1 MKRITLIATIIFTYL
16 FVNAQDIIYKTDG
29 TEIKAKIIEVNI
41 NDIKY
46 KKYENPEGPLYT
58 VNKSELFKI
67 KFENGTQEVFN
78 KSSSNS
84 SNKKNSETVNSTYDV
99 NWKKEKPEYNY
110 KIKGFIN
117 ISEIDLIKSFANLIP
132 DIATINGY
140 QINEYFS
147 TGIGIAYSNWYY
159 DLQFSN
165 TSTTNALQIHSLLFF
180 LDARVHLIKRKTTPF
195 LFIDFGRSIILN
207 SNQTGVYRY
216 YDYPNIDTSITV
228 NLKYKGGNYSN
239 FGVGIKTFINNKTGF
254 LADLSFGRMFYHV
267 IYPTDCNCSPTYIHK
282 KFKGVISLKTGITF

>member
-1 MKRITLIATIIFTYL
+1 MKNIFLLYAQLIL
-16 FVNAQDIIYKTDG
+16 FWNLSAQDIIILRNGD
-29 TEIKAKIIEVNI
+29 EIKSIIMEVNI

-46 KKYENPEGPLYT
+46 KKYENPEGPSYT
-58 VNKSELFKI
+58 VNKSELIKI

-78 KSSSNS
+78 QTSN
-84 SNKKNSETVNSTYDV
+84 NKKNLETENSTYDV
-99 NWKKEKPEYNY
+99 YRKKEKPVYNY
-110 KIKGFIN
+110 KISGFIN

-159 DLQFSN
+159 DLEFSN
-165 TSTTNALQIHSLLFF
+165 TSTRNALQIHSLLFF
-180 LDARVHLIKRKTTPF
+180 LDARVHLMKRKTTPF

-207 SNQTGVYRY
+207 SNQTGVY
-216 YDYPNIDTSITV
+216 YDYQNDTSITV

-239 FGVGIKTFINNKTGF
+239 FGIGIKTFINNKIGF
-254 LADLSFGRMFYHV
+254 LADLSFGRMFYNIV
-267 IYPTDCNCSPTYIHK
+267 YPPDCNCSPTYRNRD
-282 KFKGVISLKTGITF
+282 FKAVISLKTGITF